1 MAIIQSSRKFEGGD
15 MSPNA
20 FGTLLKPGTLFV
32 NFREE
37 QNKLGVKVFILGAYK
52 ADRSGEGMWYK
63 VVKVRDNFG
72 LDVKEKFAVQPG
84 CPVQWFESKVKTYA
98 PNYAATTEA
107 IKNGLKQKV
116 YPPHGRTSYR
126 VLFNAAYVN
135 ALGSGAHVL
144 ELPQWKCADQIDNW
158 CKDPDRPMINNW
170 EASIPVNLRIDRKGG
185 FPQWEV
191 IIDAS
196 KSFKLPAEL
205 ADSDYLHD
213 LDSVVLYPNKQELFE
228 KLRMITPGEIFDR
241 CMVDYKDEAVSCS
254 IPSPVSV
261 GGYVEQED
269 DVPMPVTQAVPRPSR
284 AQPMSPAAAPAA
296 TAPAKTGVVAPAFSI
311 PKVTRQAAVLAVPVS
326 EYADNDECPPAPTLS
341 TPLIVNK
348 AGAMAFLRKP
358 QAAAQ

>member
-1 MAIIQSSRKFEGGD
+1 

-20 FGTLLKPGTLFV
+20 FGTLLKPGIPFV

-37 QNKLGVKVFILGAYK
+37 QNKNGVKVFILGAYK
-52 ADRSGEGMWYK
+52 EDTAGNGVWYK

-98 PNYAATTEA
+98 PNYAATTETT
-107 IKNGLKQKV
+107 KNGQKVKV
-116 YPPHGRTSYR
+116 YPPHGRTAYR
-126 VLFNAAYVN
+126 VIFNAAYVSNPN
-135 ALGSGAHVL
+135 AGAHVL

-170 EASIPVNLRIDRKGG
+170 EAAIPVSLRLDKKGA

-205 ADSDYLHD
+205 ADSDYLHN
-213 LDSVVLYPNKQELFE
+213 LDEVVLYPNKQELYE
-228 KLRMITPGEIFDR
+228 KLRMITPGEIFER
-241 CMVDYKDEAVSCS
+241 CMADYKDEAVFSS
-254 IPSPVSV
+254 VVAGHRVSD
-261 GGYVEQED
+261 D
-269 DVPMPVTQAVPRPSR
+269 DVPMEPAAPTVARPTQQVPRPVAST
-284 AQPMSPAAAPAA
+284 P
-296 TAPAKTGVVAPAFSI
+296 TPAKTGVAPAFSI
-311 PKVTRQAAVLAVPVS
+311 PKSATRAAVAPAPAPEPAAEDDGS
-326 EYADNDECPPAPTLS
+326 DECPPAPTVS
-341 TPLIVNK
+341 TPLIANK

-358 QAAAQ
+358 SAAASA